1 MVCTGRAY
9 VVGGH
14 GAEMSESGYRI
25 SVVAMV
31 WVFMEIVP
39 SLYQPGKGP
48 WGGNSPS
55 TAQTRATLKPLFCPA
70 QRPKILTLYL
80 RYIAVKN
87 TCWQKLTA
95 LLPRSGPRGRGA
107 RKFGDMTL

>member
-1 MVCTGRAY
+1 MQTY
-9 VVGGH
+9 ETSFLH
-14 GAEMSESGYRI
+14 LFLPNSMD
-25 SVVAMV
+25 SVVLLA
-31 WVFMEIVP
+31 
-39 SLYQPGKGP
+39 

-55 TAQTRATLKPLFCPA
+55 TAQTGARLKPLFCPA